1 MKKSLLILCLFAG
14 YASIAQNTSVDL
26 ATGTLTLGIPLFS
39 VHDGDVVLPGV
50 INYSASGVRITDG
63 DGWVGHNWSFS
74 VEAAVTRSVR
84 GLPDDYLGTGTNLR
98 KGWLH
103 GDMGTRIKNFTFTN
117 DNNPATCSDETAN
130 WTFLNGFGYYEDTE
144 PTYLV

>member
-1 MKKSLLILCLFAG
+1 MKRMLLILCLCAG

-26 ATGTLTLGIPLFS
+26 ATGTLDVSLPLFS
-39 VHDGDVVLPGV
+39 VQDGDLQFPGV
-50 INYSASGVRITDG
+50 LRYSANGVRITDD
-63 DGWVGHNWSFS
+63 DGWLGHNWSFS
-74 VEAAVTRSVR
+74 VDAAVSRVVR

-117 DNNPATCSDETAN
+117 
-130 WTFLNGFGYYEDTE
+130 
-144 PTYLV
+144 